1 MIVLLD
7 AYNILKQ
14 AQPTSEISETQ
25 RRAFINRV
33 ERYAHVRDHT
43 VFIVFDGGTG
53 RFPSKSN
60 RGSVQVIYSG
70 TEQSADDVLKRLCAE
85 YAHKQVVV
93 VSSDRQVCAY
103 ASLKGA
109 VGLDADLWESVL
121 SGARESVSPVALVK
135 DTGVA
140 HKRPGHESSAELDA
154 LMQQAS
160 MQMMVKAEDDY
171 EVCRKSAKQT
181 LSKAEKQLK
190 KLVKKL

>member
-14 AQPTSEISETQ
+14 TQPTREISDAQ
-25 RRAFINRV
+25 RRAFIDRV
-33 ERYAHVRDHT
+33 ERYAHARDHA

-60 RGSVQVIYSG
+60 RGPVQVIYSG
-70 TEQSADDVLKRLCAE
+70 TQQSADDVVKRLCAE
-85 YAHKQVVV
+85 YAQKQVVV

-109 VGLDADLWESVL
+109 VCLDADLWESVL
-121 SGARESVSPVALVK
+121 AGARENVSPVALVK

-140 HKRPGHESSAELDA
+140 HKRPGHESTAELDA

-160 MQMMVKAEDDY
+160 SQMMVKAEDDH

>member
-14 AQPTSEISETQ
+14 TQPKLEISDAQ
-25 RRAFINRV
+25 RRAFIDRV
-33 ERYAHVRDHT
+33 ERYAHVRDHR
-43 VFIVFDGGTG
+43 VFIVFDGGES
-53 RFPSKSN
+53 RFSTKSN
-60 RGSVQVIYSG
+60 RGSSVVIYSG
-70 TEQSADDVLKRLCAE
+70 TQQSADDVVKRLCAE

-103 ASLKGA
+103 ANLKGA
-109 VGLDADLWESVL
+109 VCLDANLWESVL
-121 SGARESVSPVALVK
+121 AGASQNVSPVALVK
-135 DTGVA
+135 DTGIA

-160 MQMMVKAEDDY
+160 AQMMVKAEDDH